1 MFRCRLTP
9 GPPLSSDFG
18 PKPLWTNVPSRKGKG
33 LKSPCDGNR
42 ELTARLSHE
51 QSLEDRVDKSV
62 YEARWLLMPII
73 LAGFAFL
80 MVAIILG

>member
-1 MFRCRLTP
+1 
-9 GPPLSSDFG
+9 
-18 PKPLWTNVPSRKGKG
+18 
-33 LKSPCDGNR
+33 
-42 ELTARLSHE
+42 LTARLSHE